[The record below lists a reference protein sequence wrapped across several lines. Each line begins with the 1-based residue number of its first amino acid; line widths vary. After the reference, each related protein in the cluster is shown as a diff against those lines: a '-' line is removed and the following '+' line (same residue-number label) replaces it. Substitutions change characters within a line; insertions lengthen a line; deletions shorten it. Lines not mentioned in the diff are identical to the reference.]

1 MGRAHEVR
9 AASMAKTA
17 AMKSKLYAKYSKE
30 ILIAAKAGTPDP
42 NSNLTLRRAID
53 KAKANQVPGDVIK
66 RAIEKASSS
75 SAESYIAN
83 VYEGFGPGASTLIIE
98 SLTDNPNRAIAD
110 IRACFN
116 KCHSKM
122 GISGSVSFNYT
133 HSSVVSVKG
142 VNQDEVEE
150 ALILNDANF
159 SSLEADEDIITVYGE
174 ISDLY
179 TIKEA
184 LDSSFGEKI
193 TYAIC
198 ENEYLANE
206 YVTLNEEDKVV
217 FDRLVTMLEDL
228 DDVENV
234 YHNVD

>member
-30 ILIAAKAGTPDP
+30 ILIAAKSGVPDP

-75 SAESYIAN
+75 SAESYYAN
-83 VYEGFGPGASTLIIE
+83 VYEGFGPGASTLVIE
-98 SLTDNPNRAIAD
+98 SLTDNPNRAIAE
-110 IRACFN
+110 IRGCFN
-116 KCHSKM
+116 KCHSKL
-122 GISGSVSFNYT
+122 GVSGSVSFNYT
-133 HSSVVSVKG
+133 HCSVVSIKG
-142 VNQDEVEE
+142 ASESEVEE

-159 SSLEADEDIITVYGE
+159 SDLEVDEDIITIYGE

-179 TIKEA
+179 NIKDA
-184 LDSSFGEKI
+184 LDSTFNDKI
-193 TYAIC
+193 TYLTC
-198 ENEYLANE
+198 ENEYVANE
-206 YVTLNEEDKVV
+206 YVTLNEEDKQT
-217 FDRLVTMLEDL
+217 FDRLISTLEAL

-234 YHNVD
+234 YHNVE

>member
-30 ILIAAKAGTPDP
+30 ILIAAKSGTPDP
-42 NSNLTLRRAID
+42 NNNLTLRRAID
-53 KAKANQVPGDVIK
+53 KAK
-66 RAIEKASSS
+66 
-75 SAESYIAN
+75 SYIAN
-83 VYEGFGPGASTLIIE
+83 VHEGFGPGASTLIIE

-116 KCHSKM
+116 KCHSKL
-122 GISGSVSFNYT
+122 GVSGSVSFNYT
-133 HSSVVSVKG
+133 HCSVVAIKG
-142 VNQDEVEE
+142 VTQDEVEE

-159 SSLEADEDIITVYGE
+159 SSLEVDEDIITIYGE

-179 TIKEA
+179 TIKDA
-184 LDSSFGEKI
+184 LDSTFKDKI
-193 TYAIC
+193 TYLTC
-198 ENEYLANE
+198 ENEYIANE
-206 YVTLNEEDKVV
+206 YVTLNEEDKQV
-217 FDRLVTMLEDL
+217 FDRLITSLEAV

>member
-42 NSNLTLRRAID
+42 NSNLSLRRAIE

-83 VYEGFGPGASTLIIE
+83 VYEGFGPGASTLVIE

-122 GISGSVSFNYT
+122 GVSGSVSFNYT
-133 HSSVVSVKG
+133 HCSVVSVKG
-142 VNQDEVEE
+142 VTQDEVEE

-159 SSLEADEDIITVYGE
+159 SSVETEGELVTVYGE

-184 LDSSFGEKI
+184 LDATFAEKI
-193 TYAIC
+193 SYVIC
-198 ENEYLANE
+198 ENEYVANE

-217 FDRLVTMLEDL
+217 FDRLISMLEDL

>member
-30 ILIAAKAGTPDP
+30 ILIAAKSGVPDP

-66 RAIEKASSS
+66 RAIEKASSA
-75 SAESYIAN
+75 SAESYYSN
-83 VYEGFGPGASTLIIE
+83 VYEGFGPGASTLVIE
-98 SLTDNPNRAIAD
+98 SLTDNPNRAIAE
-110 IRACFN
+110 IRGCFN
-116 KCHSKM
+116 KCRSKL

-133 HSSVVSVKG
+133 HCSVVSIKG
-142 VNQDEVEE
+142 VSEAEVEE
-150 ALILNDANF
+150 TLILNDANF
-159 SSLEADEDIITVYGE
+159 SDLEVDEDIITIYGE

-179 TIKEA
+179 NIKDA
-184 LDSSFGEKI
+184 LDSTFADKI
-193 TYAIC
+193 TYLTC
-198 ENEYLANE
+198 ENEYVANE
-206 YVTLNEEDKVV
+206 YVTLNEEDRQT
-217 FDRLVTMLEDL
+217 FDRLISTLEAL

-234 YHNVD
+234 YHNVE

>member
-30 ILIAAKAGTPDP
+30 ILIAAKSGVPDP

-53 KAKANQVPGDVIK
+53 KAKANQVPSDVIK

-75 SAESYIAN
+75 SAENYISN
-83 VYEGFGPGASTLIIE
+83 TYEGFGPGASTVIIE

-110 IRACFN
+110 IRGCFN
-116 KCHSKM
+116 KCHSKL
-122 GISGSVSFNYT
+122 GVSGSVSFNYA
-133 HSSVVSVKG
+133 HCSVVAIKG
-142 VNQDEVEE
+142 ASEAEVEE

-159 SSLEADEDIITVYGE
+159 SSLEVDEDVITVYGE
-174 ISDLY
+174 TSDLY
-179 TIKEA
+179 DIKDA
-184 LDSSFGEKI
+184 LDSTFGEKI
-193 TYAIC
+193 SYVIC
-198 ENEYLANE
+198 ENEYIANE
-206 YVTLNEEDKVV
+206 YVTLNDEDKAV
-217 FDRLVTMLEDL
+217 FDRLISTLEAL

-234 YHNVD
+234 YHNVE

>member
-30 ILIAAKAGTPDP
+30 ILIAAKSGVPDP

-53 KAKANQVPGDVIK
+53 KAKANQVPSDVIK
-66 RAIEKASSS
+66 RAIDKASSS
-75 SAESYIAN
+75 SAENYIFN
-83 VYEGFGPGASTLIIE
+83 TYEGFGPGASTLIIE

-116 KCHSKM
+116 KCHSKL
-122 GISGSVSFNYT
+122 GVSGSVSFNYT
-133 HSSVVSVKG
+133 HCSVVAIKG
-142 VNQDEVEE
+142 ASESEVEE

-159 SSLEADEDIITVYGE
+159 TSVEVDEDIITIYGE
-174 ISDLY
+174 VNDLY
-179 TIKEA
+179 DIKEA
-184 LDSSFGEKI
+184 LDATFGEKLE
-193 TYAIC
+193 YVVC
-198 ENEYLANE
+198 ENEYVANE
-206 YVTLNEEDKVV
+206 YVTLNAEDKQV
-217 FDRLVTMLEDL
+217 FDRLVSTLEEV

>member
-30 ILIAAKAGTPDP
+30 ILIAAKSGVPDP
-42 NSNLTLRRAID
+42 KDNLVLRRAVE
-53 KAKANQVPGDVIK
+53 KAKANQVPSDVIK
-66 RAIEKASSS
+66 RAIEKASSND
-75 SAESYIAN
+75 ATNYISN

-98 SLTDNPNRAIAD
+98 SLTDNPNRAIAE
-110 IRACFN
+110 IRGCFN
-116 KCHSKM
+116 KCHSKL
-122 GISGSVSFNYT
+122 GVSGSVSFNYT
-133 HSSVVSVKG
+133 HCCVVSIKG
-142 VNQDEVEE
+142 VSESEVEE

-159 SSLEADEDIITVYGE
+159 TSVEVDEDIITIYGE
-174 ISDLY
+174 TSDLY

-184 LDSSFGEKI
+184 LDATFADKI
-193 TYAIC
+193 TYVIC

-206 YVTLNEEDKVV
+206 YVTLSEEDKPT
-217 FDRLVTMLEDL
+217 FDRLISTLEEL

-234 YHNVD
+234 YHNVE

>member
-30 ILIAAKAGTPDP
+30 ILIAAKSGVPDP

-53 KAKANQVPGDVIK
+53 KAKANQVPSDVIK

-75 SAESYIAN
+75 SAENYISN
-83 VYEGFGPGASTLIIE
+83 TYEGFGPGASTLIIE
-98 SLTDNPNRAIAD
+98 SLTDNPNRAVAE
-110 IRACFN
+110 IRGCFN
-116 KCHSKM
+116 KCHSKL
-122 GISGSVSFNYT
+122 GVSGSVSFNYD
-133 HSSVVSVKG
+133 HCSVVSIKG
-142 VNQDEVEE
+142 ATLNEVEE

-159 SSLEADEDIITVYGE
+159 SDIEVDEDIITVYGE

-179 TIKEA
+179 NIKDA
-184 LDSSFGEKI
+184 LDSTFGENISYI
-193 TYAIC
+193 TC

-206 YVTLNEEDKVV
+206 YVTLNEEDKQT
-217 FDRLVTMLEDL
+217 FTRLINSLQDL

-234 YHNVD
+234 YHNVE

>member
-174 ISDLY
+174 PNDLY
-179 TIKEA
+179 DIKDA
-184 LDSSFGEKI
+184 LDATFGEKI
-193 TYAIC
+193 SYIIC

-206 YVTLNEEDKVV
+206 YVTLNEEDKQV
-217 FDRLVTMLEDL
+217 FTRLITTLEEL

>member
-30 ILIAAKAGTPDP
+30 ILIAAKSGVPDP
-42 NSNLTLRRAID
+42 KDNLVLRRAVE
-53 KAKANQVPGDVIK
+53 KAKANQVPSDVIK
-66 RAIEKASSS
+66 RAIEKASSND
-75 SAESYIAN
+75 SANYISN

-98 SLTDNPNRAIAD
+98 SLTDNPNRAIAE
-110 IRACFN
+110 IRGCFN
-116 KCHSKM
+116 KCHSKI
-122 GISGSVSFNYT
+122 GVSGSVSFNYT
-133 HSSVVSVKG
+133 HCSVVSIKG
-142 VNQDEVEE
+142 VSQEEVEE

-159 SSLEADEDIITVYGE
+159 TSLEVDDDIITIYGE

-179 TIKEA
+179 NIKDA
-184 LDSSFGEKI
+184 LDATFGEKI
-193 TYAIC
+193 TYVIC

-206 YVTLNEEDKVV
+206 YVTLNEEDKQV
-217 FDRLVTMLEDL
+217 FDRLVSTLEEL

-234 YHNVD
+234 YHNVE

>member
-30 ILIAAKAGTPDP
+30 ILIAAKSGVPDP
-42 NSNLTLRRAID
+42 KDNLVLRRAVE
-53 KAKANQVPGDVIK
+53 KAKANQVPSDVIK
-66 RAIEKASSS
+66 RAIEKASSND
-75 SAESYIAN
+75 AANYISN

-98 SLTDNPNRAIAD
+98 SLTDNPNRAIAE
-110 IRACFN
+110 IRGCFN
-116 KCHSKM
+116 KCHSKL
-122 GISGSVSFNYT
+122 GVSGSVSFNYT
-133 HSSVVSVKG
+133 HCCVVSIKG
-142 VNQDEVEE
+142 TTESEVEE

-159 SSLEADEDIITVYGE
+159 SSLEVDEDIITIYGE
-174 ISDLY
+174 TNDLY

-184 LDSSFGEKI
+184 LDATFGEKI
-193 TYAIC
+193 TYVIC

-206 YVTLNEEDKVV
+206 YVTLNSEDKPV
-217 FDRLVTMLEDL
+217 FDRLISTLEEL

-234 YHNVD
+234 YHNVE

>member
-30 ILIAAKAGTPDP
+30 ILIAAKAGAPDP
-42 NSNLTLRRAID
+42 NSNLALRRAID

-75 SAESYIAN
+75 NAESYIAN

-98 SLTDNPNRAIAD
+98 SLTDNPNRAIAE
-110 IRACFN
+110 IRGCFN
-116 KCHSKM
+116 KCHSKI
-122 GISGSVSFNYT
+122 GVSGSVSFNYT
-133 HSSVVSVKG
+133 HCSVVSIKG
-142 VNQDEVEE
+142 ATQEEVEE

-159 SSLEADEDIITVYGE
+159 SSLEVDEDIITVYGE

-179 TIKEA
+179 NIKDA
-184 LDSSFGEKI
+184 LDATFGEKI
-193 TYAIC
+193 TYVIC
-198 ENEYLANE
+198 ENEYIANE
-206 YVTLNEEDKVV
+206 YVTLNDEDKPV
-217 FDRLVTMLEDL
+217 FDRLIATLEEL